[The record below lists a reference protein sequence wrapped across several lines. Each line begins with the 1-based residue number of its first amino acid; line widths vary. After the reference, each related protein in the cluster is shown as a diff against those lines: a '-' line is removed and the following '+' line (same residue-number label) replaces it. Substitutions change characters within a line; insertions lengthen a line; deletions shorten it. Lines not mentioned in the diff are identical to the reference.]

1 MKKFLHY
8 LTEQQRPHET
18 KLPRLLG
25 ELRLAGIHAGD
36 RDSRSP
42 FVATRSMM
50 ALSGAAQRIQGV
62 LLPYGL
68 FIGEP
73 HVVVREEAD
82 HVRMKFHV
90 YSTDDDTRRIGNLDV
105 LGEVNPID
113 KGTMQFRADLKF
125 APDFLF

>member
-1 MKKFLHY
+1 MKRFLRY
-8 LTEQQRPHET
+8 LTEQQQPSEN
-18 KLPRLLG
+18 KLSHLLG

-42 FVATRSMM
+42 YIATRSMM

-68 FIGEP
+68 YIGEP
-73 HVVVREEAD
+73 HVVVREQAD
-82 HVRMKFHV
+82 HVRMQFHV
-90 YSTDDDTRRIGNLDV
+90 YGTNDETRRIGNLDV